1 MNNVKVDKEMNEKI
15 KNQFFLVLIKSLLE
29 KGFITRQEYDL
40 LLKNGF

>member
-1 MNNVKVDKEMNEKI
+1 MNNLKVDKETNEKI
-15 KNQFFLVLIKSLLE
+15 KNQFFLFLVKFLLE